1 MLVSKLHEFGKEN
14 EIYSR
19 SIKDIISRISD
30 GEEMWDVEKEGK
42 GEKIEEAKARGKAM
56 QEKALAQMVEMR
68 KKFEGSTG
76 IEEERKEEESGEE
89 RPLCSYCKEELEM
102 DKYEDSPY
110 GKIGIMSGSQLYS
123 KAMSYTL
130 RQLCTFYAISPHEE
144 DMKELKLDLYPP
156 YIAPIDLDSQF
167 YLCGHYLHYHCLK
180 KYRGTGEN
188 RNLYLCPLCKS
199 AANTLLPI
207 LNQPPKGTTTPIL
220 EEYLKSIMMEISSF
234 NILKNDHLPPQS
246 PANFSVTK
254 NSKKLIQNMLQVQ
267 ISHFQY
273 IDILGLEEFYKHEY
287 HLILSS
293 QLNLLLRHI
302 GCMSEKEA
310 EGEEAVPKID
320 EGLAYINTIWTAQ
333 KQFKLSITN
342 SKTSIHTILAL
353 ILPILVEY
361 AETREKNTAICAT
374 EEFISLLSEGVT
386 NTIIQTALR
395 LWLVKHNHNPQM
407 SHDLLSE
414 LLYEINDNKEEIM
427 EVVFRQLDKCLALVS
442 VVEQWSQGKI
452 KEQISRTRG
461 NNLTHQELFDV
472 YKDILSL
479 KTDFFTDLSEKLSSP
494 EGYSMIV
501 KETLATMFN
510 QFEQGKNYI
519 LPVSSQRFAN
529 GANKVYRV

>member
-1 MLVSKLHEFGKEN
+1 
-14 EIYSR
+14 
-19 SIKDIISRISD
+19 
-30 GEEMWDVEKEGK
+30 
-42 GEKIEEAKARGKAM
+42 
-56 QEKALAQMVEMR
+56 
-68 KKFEGSTG
+68 
-76 IEEERKEEESGEE
+76 
-89 RPLCSYCKEELEM
+89 
-102 DKYEDSPY
+102 
-110 GKIGIMSGSQLYS
+110 
-123 KAMSYTL
+123 
-130 RQLCTFYAISPHEE
+130 
-144 DMKELKLDLYPP
+144 
-156 YIAPIDLDSQF
+156 
-167 YLCGHYLHYHCLK
+167 
-180 KYRGTGEN
+180 
-188 RNLYLCPLCKS
+188 
-199 AANTLLPI
+199 
-207 LNQPPKGTTTPIL
+207 
-220 EEYLKSIMMEISSF
+220 MMEISSF

-273 IDILGLEEFYKHEY
+273 IDILGLEEFYNEY

-320 EGLAYINTIWTAQ
+320 EGLYINTTWTAQ

-374 EEFISLLSEGVT
+374 EELITLLSEGVT
-386 NTIIQTALR
+386 TTIIQTALR
-395 LWLVKHNHNPQM
+395 LWLVNHNHNPQM
-407 SHDLLSE
+407 SLNLLSE

-452 KEQISRTRG
+452 NLQISRTRG

-479 KTDFFTDLSEKLSSP
+479 KTYFFTDLSDKLSSP

-519 LPVSSQRFAN
+519 LPFSSQRFAN
-529 GANKVYRV
+529 GVNKVLRV